1 MQGTKRMRLDRLWIL
16 LPPALGFTLALAAC
30 SRSGPDELAWAHAA
44 LQRNGTLEVVATDP
58 ASGVLTV
65 RIKSTGEL
73 RTVHAGDLIGALP
86 IGSPEAEAAGGTPAA
101 PSSPAGAPAAQA
113 SSPAQA
119 AQAAPSTSTVAG
131 GNAAA
136 SPENGT
142 GSPQHGSS
150 GSADGGPT
158 SAEQAPAPAA
168 AAPAV
173 PEKEKTAPKGDKRV
187 LAAGPGYSISA
198 AGPAAAARTVS
209 QSATDSAAGGV
220 RNGPVEQ
227 RHEPI
232 VCQGGGLRHI
242 DNLNLEFDGDAL
254 IAEDGCE
261 LHITNS
267 RIAAQGIGVLVRAA
281 NVHIENSSIEGGPS
295 AIDASDGAQIYAQ
308 SSTFKGMIRRLDT
321 ASFHDLGGNV
331 GD

>member
-1 MQGTKRMRLDRLWIL
+1 MQGTMRMRLNSRLRIL
-16 LPPALGFTLALAAC
+16 LPPVVGLAVALAAC
-30 SRSGPDELAWAHAA
+30 SRSGPDELAWARAA

-58 ASGVLTV
+58 AAGVLTV
-65 RIKSTGEL
+65 RVKSTGEV
-73 RTVHAGDLIGALP
+73 RTIRPGDLIGALP
-86 IGSPEAEAAGGTPAA
+86 AGAPEAEVAATGAPPATSPSARAVATSPNAGAVAQAAPGTPAA
-101 PSSPAGAPAAQA
+101 ADGNAPASSGTASQQPAPAGPGDG
-113 SSPAQA
+113 
-119 AQAAPSTSTVAG
+119 ST
-131 GNAAA
+131 
-136 SPENGT
+136 
-142 GSPQHGSS
+142 
-150 GSADGGPT
+150 PT
-158 SAEQAPAPAA
+158 EQAPTGTASPAPAA
-168 AAPAV
+168 
-173 PEKEKTAPKGDKRV
+173 PEKEKPVPKGDKHV

-198 AGPAAAARTVS
+198 AGPSTASTRAPQTGPD
-209 QSATDSAAGGV
+209 TAAGGT
-220 RNGPVEQ
+220 RGPVEQ

-242 DNLNLEFDGDAL
+242 DNRNLEFDGDAL

-267 RIAAQGIGVLVRAA
+267 RIAAQGVGVLVRAA

>member
-1 MQGTKRMRLDRLWIL
+1 MRLNSRLRL
-16 LPPALGFTLALAAC
+16 LLTPTLGVAIALSAC
-30 SRSGPDELAWAHAA
+30 SRSGSDELAWAHAA

-73 RTVHAGDLIGALP
+73 RTVHPGDLIGALP
-86 IGSPEAEAAGGTPAA
+86 IGSPEAEVTGSAAPAPAQTSGAASTQTATAAAA
-101 PSSPAGAPAAQA
+101 PSSPPVAAGD
-113 SSPAQA
+113 
-119 AQAAPSTSTVAG
+119 
-131 GNAAA
+131 AAA
-136 SPENGT
+136 TSGGTASQATPGTAATAPVSPT
-142 GSPQHGSS
+142 
-150 GSADGGPT
+150 
-158 SAEQAPAPAA
+158 EQTPAPAPAA
-168 AAPAV
+168 AAPA
-173 PEKEKTAPKGDKRV
+173 PEKATPKGDKHV

-198 AGPAAAARTVS
+198 AGPTGASARSGS
-209 QSATDSAAGGV
+209 QPTSADAGGG

-232 VCQGGGLRHI
+232 VCQGGGLRQI
-242 DNLNLEFDGDAL
+242 DNRNLEFDGDAL

-267 RIAAQGIGVLVRAA
+267 RITAQGVGVLVRAA

>member
-1 MQGTKRMRLDRLWIL
+1 MQGMTRPLDRLRIL
-16 LPPALGFTLALAAC
+16 LPTALGFTLTLAAC
-30 SRSGPDELAWAHAA
+30 SRSGSDELAWARAA

-58 ASGVLTV
+58 AAGVLTV

-73 RTVHAGDLIGALP
+73 RTVHPADLIGALP
-86 IGSPEAEAAGGTPAA
+86 IGSPEAETAASGTPAGGSTA
-101 PSSPAGAPAAQA
+101 ASAPAAQTVPQA
-113 SSPAQA
+113 PAAAQA
-119 AQAAPSTSTVAG
+119 AQAPQAAPAAPRA
-131 GNAAA
+131 NASAIPD
-136 SPENGT
+136 SGT
-142 GSPQHGSS
+142 GSQQP
-150 GSADGGPT
+150 AP
-158 SAEQAPAPAA
+158 EQAAVSAPGT
-168 AAPAV
+168 
-173 PEKEKTAPKGDKRV
+173 PEKGKPVPKGDKHV

-198 AGPAAAARTVS
+198 AGPAVATTQNAS
-209 QSATDSAAGGV
+209 QGGADAAGGSA
-220 RNGPVEQ
+220 RNVPVEQ

-232 VCQGGGLRHI
+232 VCQGGGLRQI
-242 DNLNLEFDGDAL
+242 DNRNLEFDGDAL

-267 RIAAQGIGVLVRAA
+267 RITAQGVGVLVRAA

>member
-1 MQGTKRMRLDRLWIL
+1 MQGTTRMRFDRLLIL

-30 SRSGPDELAWAHAA
+30 SRSGPDELAWARAA

-86 IGSPEAEAAGGTPAA
+86 IGSPEAEAATGTPAA
-101 PSSPAGAPAAQA
+101 SAAPPVAPVAQA
-113 SSPAQA
+113 SSPAA
-119 AQAAPSTSTVAG
+119 VAQAAPSTSTAPG
-131 GNAAA
+131 GSAAA
-136 SPENGT
+136 NPESAT
-142 GSPQHGSS
+142 ISPQHGSS
-150 GSADGGPT
+150 APAAGGSA
-158 SAEQAPAPAA
+158 SAEQPPVASA
-168 AAPAV
+168 AAPAA
-173 PEKEKTAPKGDKRV
+173 PEKEKPVGKGDKHV

-209 QSATDSAAGGV
+209 QNGTDAGAASA
-220 RNGPVEQ
+220 RNVPVEQ

-232 VCQGGGLRHI
+232 VCQGGGLRQI
-242 DNLNLEFDGDAL
+242 DNRNLEFDGDAL

-267 RIAAQGIGVLVRAA
+267 RIAAQGVGVLVRAA